1 MRQPHHASAEPRIL
15 PLPTA
20 GIAVRDLLDE
30 AVAAA
35 VARAPAGVAVT
46 VDTPSGARIAAEPGG
61 LRGLLD
67 RLVTAAVAA
76 AAAPRS
82 RGDGPP
88 LREVVITVVETAEA
102 VEFEIAD
109 SGPTTPADERCP
121 AVMRDLAARCGCGLH
136 VATCPEGGMAVTVR
150 LPRREA
156 RRQAA

>member
-1 MRQPHHASAEPRIL
+1 
-15 PLPTA
+15 
-20 GIAVRDLLDE
+20 
-30 AVAAA
+30 
-35 VARAPAGVAVT
+35 VAVT

-88 LREVVITVVETAEA
+88 VREVVITVVETAEA

>member
-1 MRQPHHASAEPRIL
+1 MRQPHHAAAEPRIL

-46 VDTPSGARIAAEPGG
+46 VDTPSGARIAADPGG

-76 AAAPRS
+76 ADAAALAAAATSKS
-82 RGDGPP
+82 RHS
-88 LREVVITVVETAEA
+88 TTAEH
-102 VEFEIAD
+102 F
-109 SGPTTPADERCP
+109 
-121 AVMRDLAARCGCGLH
+121 L
-136 VATCPEGGMAVTVR
+136 
-150 LPRREA
+150 
-156 RRQAA
+156 

>member
-1 MRQPHHASAEPRIL
+1 MRQSHHAAAEPRIL
-15 PLPTA
+15 PMPTA
-20 GIAVRDLLDE
+20 GIAVRALLDD

-35 VARAPAGVAVT
+35 VARAPAGVAVSI
-46 VDTPSGARIAAEPGG
+46 DAPSAARIAADPGI

-76 AAAPRS
+76 AAAPLP

-88 LREVVITVVETAEA
+88 LREVVITVVEMADA
-102 VEFEIAD
+102 VELEIAD
-109 SGPTTPADERCP
+109 SGPVAAADERCP
-121 AVMRDLAARCGCGLH
+121 QPLRELAARCGCGLH
-136 VATCPEGGMAVTVR
+136 VAACPEGGTAVTVR

>member
-1 MRQPHHASAEPRIL
+1 MRQPHHAASEPRIL
-15 PLPTA
+15 PMPTA
-20 GIAVRDLLDE
+20 GVAVRALLEE

-35 VARAPAGVAVT
+35 VARAPAGVAVS
-46 VDTPSGARIAAEPGG
+46 VDAPSTARISADPGG

-76 AAAPRS
+76 AAAPRP

-88 LREVVITVVETAEA
+88 LREVVITVVEMADA
-102 VEFEIAD
+102 VELEIAD
-109 SGPTTPADERCP
+109 SGPAASADERCP
-121 AVMRDLAARCGCGLH
+121 PTLRELAVRCGCGLH
-136 VATCPEGGMAVTVR
+136 VAACPEGGTAVTVR

>member
-1 MRQPHHASAEPRIL
+1 MRQPHHAAAEPRIL

-67 RLVTAAVAA
+67 RLVTAAV